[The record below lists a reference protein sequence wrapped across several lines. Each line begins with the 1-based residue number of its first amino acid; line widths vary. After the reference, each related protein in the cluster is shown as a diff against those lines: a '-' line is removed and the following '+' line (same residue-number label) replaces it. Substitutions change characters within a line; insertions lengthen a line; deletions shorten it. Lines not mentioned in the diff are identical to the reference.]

1 MRRREFISLLGGAAT
16 LPLAAH
22 AQQPAMPVIGFLSTL
37 SPSNM
42 AANVMNEFRQGLKEA
57 GFVEGQNVKIEY
69 RWAEGHYD
77 RLPAL
82 AADLVHRQV
91 AVIAATGGEPSPQVV
106 KAATQTIPIVFMA
119 NGDPVAAGLVASLNR
134 PGGNLTGVTIFG
146 MMAAGKR
153 LELLRQLMPKAGMIA
168 YLMNPNN
175 PNWELDNVQAA
186 ARSLGQQ
193 ILVLNADSDREI
205 DTAFATV
212 AQQRV
217 AALLVASDPLFFDR
231 RDQLIA
237 LAARQAVPAIYYL
250 RAFSQAGGL
259 LSYGNNLADMY
270 RQVGTY
276 TGRVLNG
283 ERPADLPV
291 MHSGAHYRHVWEGD
305 YMQVF
310 EGAYFADS
318 LAMADKDGR
327 IGEVRADPNLS
338 LRAFW
343 DIGGAG
349 ARADATAIW
358 VVQFVTSEI
367 RVLDYIELRGQ
378 KVGDVL
384 AELRHRGWEKA
395 ICHLPHDGSNAN
407 NVTGK
412 TYEDHIREA
421 GFSTTVTRNAGAGAA
436 RRRIEAV
443 RRLFPKMWFNLTPTE
458 KR

>member
-1 MRRREFISLLGGAAT
+1 MQFDQLKRREFLSLLGAAT
-16 LPLAAH
+16 AWPLAAP
-22 AQQPAMPVIGFLSTL
+22 AQQPTMPVIGFLSTL

-57 GFVEGQNVKIEY
+57 GFVDGQNVTIEY

-82 AADLVHRQV
+82 AADLVHRRV

-175 PNWELDNVQAA
+175 PNREFDNVQAA

-193 ILVLNADSDREI
+193 ILVLNADGGREI
-205 DTAFATV
+205 DTAFATI

-237 LAARQAVPAIYYL
+237 LAARQAIPAIYYL
-250 RAFSQAGGL
+250 RAFCQAGGL
-259 LSYGNNLADMY
+259 LSYGNSLTDMY
-270 RQVGTY
+270 HQVGIY
-276 TGRVLNG
+276 TGRILKG
-283 ERPADLPV
+283 EKPADLPV
-291 MHSGAHYRHVWEGD
+291 MQATK
-305 YMQVF
+305 F
-310 EGAYFADS
+310 E
-318 LAMADKDGR
+318 LV
-327 IGEVRADPNLS
+327 INLK
-338 LRAFW
+338 
-343 DIGGAG
+343 
-349 ARADATAIW
+349 TAK
-358 VVQFVTSEI
+358 TLGLEI
-367 RVLDYIELRGQ
+367 PPG
-378 KVGDVL
+378 VL
-384 AELRHRGWEKA
+384 ALADEV
-395 ICHLPHDGSNAN
+395 ID
-407 NVTGK
+407 
-412 TYEDHIREA
+412 
-421 GFSTTVTRNAGAGAA
+421 
-436 RRRIEAV
+436 
-443 RRLFPKMWFNLTPTE
+443 
-458 KR
+458 

>member
-168 YLMNPNN
+168 YLMNTNN

-291 MHSGAHYRHVWEGD
+291 MQSTK
-305 YMQVF
+305 F
-310 EGAYFADS
+310 ELVINLKTAKALGLSIPPTLLAVAD
-318 LAMADKDGR
+318 
-327 IGEVRADPNLS
+327 EV
-338 LRAFW
+338 
-343 DIGGAG
+343 
-349 ARADATAIW
+349 
-358 VVQFVTSEI
+358 
-367 RVLDYIELRGQ
+367 IE
-378 KVGDVL
+378 
-384 AELRHRGWEKA
+384 
-395 ICHLPHDGSNAN
+395 
-407 NVTGK
+407 
-412 TYEDHIREA
+412 
-421 GFSTTVTRNAGAGAA
+421 
-436 RRRIEAV
+436 
-443 RRLFPKMWFNLTPTE
+443 
-458 KR
+458 

>member
-1 MRRREFISLLGGAAT
+1 MRRREFIKLLGGAAT
-16 LPLAAH
+16 AWPLSVR
-22 AQQPAMPVIGFLSTL
+22 AQQPAMPVVGFLSTL
-37 SPSNM
+37 SPTKM

-69 RWAEGHYD
+69 RWADGHYD

-82 AADLVHRQV
+82 AADLVDRQV

-153 LELLRQLMPKAGMIA
+153 LELLRQLMPKAGTIA

-175 PNWELDNVQAA
+175 PNWELGNVQAA

-193 ILVLNADSDREI
+193 ILVLNAGGDREI
-205 DTAFATV
+205 DTAFATI

-237 LAARQAVPAIYYL
+237 LAARQAIPAAYYL

-259 LSYGNNLADMY
+259 LSYGNNLTDMY
-270 RQVGTY
+270 RQVGIY
-276 TGRVLNG
+276 AGRILNG

-291 MHSGAHYRHVWEGD
+291 LQSTK
-305 YMQVF
+305 F
-310 EGAYFADS
+310 ELVINRKTAKALALEIPPTLIAIAD
-318 LAMADKDGR
+318 
-327 IGEVRADPNLS
+327 EV
-338 LRAFW
+338 
-343 DIGGAG
+343 
-349 ARADATAIW
+349 
-358 VVQFVTSEI
+358 
-367 RVLDYIELRGQ
+367 IE
-378 KVGDVL
+378 
-384 AELRHRGWEKA
+384 
-395 ICHLPHDGSNAN
+395 
-407 NVTGK
+407 
-412 TYEDHIREA
+412 
-421 GFSTTVTRNAGAGAA
+421 
-436 RRRIEAV
+436 
-443 RRLFPKMWFNLTPTE
+443 
-458 KR
+458 

>member
-1 MRRREFISLLGGAAT
+1 MRRREFITLMGTAAAW
-16 LPLAAH
+16 PFAAR
-22 AQQPAMPVIGFLSTL
+22 AQQTAVPVIGFLSTL

-42 AANVMNEFRQGLKEA
+42 ATNVMNEFRQGLKET
-57 GFVEGQNVKIEY
+57 GFVEDQNVKIEY

-82 AADLVHRQV
+82 AAELVHRQV

-153 LELLRQLMPKAGMIA
+153 LELLRQLMPKAGTIA

-175 PNWELDNVQAA
+175 PNSELDNVQSA

-205 DTAFATV
+205 DVAFATI

-237 LAARQAVPAIYYL
+237 LTARQAIPAIYYL

-259 LSYGNNLADMY
+259 LSYGNNLTDMY

-276 TGRVLNG
+276 TGRILNG

-291 MHSGAHYRHVWEGD
+291 LQSTK
-305 YMQVF
+305 F
-310 EGAYFADS
+310 ELVINRKTAKALGLEIPPTLIAIAD
-318 LAMADKDGR
+318 
-327 IGEVRADPNLS
+327 EV
-338 LRAFW
+338 
-343 DIGGAG
+343 
-349 ARADATAIW
+349 
-358 VVQFVTSEI
+358 
-367 RVLDYIELRGQ
+367 IE
-378 KVGDVL
+378 
-384 AELRHRGWEKA
+384 
-395 ICHLPHDGSNAN
+395 
-407 NVTGK
+407 
-412 TYEDHIREA
+412 
-421 GFSTTVTRNAGAGAA
+421 
-436 RRRIEAV
+436 
-443 RRLFPKMWFNLTPTE
+443 
-458 KR
+458 